1 MKFAIAAAVTLA
13 SMSALAFVSPATAQ
27 SLIPWDAR
35 TNKCGN
41 QKQVCAAARLVHARM
56 GYAVSPLRYCG
67 GQSTGCQN
75 MAGWTYRYW
84 R

>member
-1 MKFAIAAAVTLA
+1 MKFAIAAAMTIATVPT
-13 SMSALAFVSPATAQ
+13 LAFVAPAAAQ

-41 QKQVCAAARLVHARM
+41 QKQICASARLVHARM
-56 GYAVSPLRYCG
+56 GYAVSPLIYCG
-67 GQSTGCQN
+67 GQSMACRN